1 MAYACI
7 EINNFIYMGTKR
19 CKLSQKEYLKKQK
32 EGAGYVCKKCQR
44 LGKDKQLCKPL
55 PVSK

>member
-1 MAYACI
+1 
-7 EINNFIYMGTKR
+7 MGTKR